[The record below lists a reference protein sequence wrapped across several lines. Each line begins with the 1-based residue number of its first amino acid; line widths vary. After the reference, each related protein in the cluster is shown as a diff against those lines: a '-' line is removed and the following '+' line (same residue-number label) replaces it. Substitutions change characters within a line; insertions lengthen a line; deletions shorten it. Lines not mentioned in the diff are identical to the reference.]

1 MFKQQK
7 QAAWFVEKKIPAFSV
22 LTHLNIMPLTFGA
35 LLFCVFFSV
44 GFLATM
50 KQCHAYYSSA
60 HLLEY
65 TMNIHGQLQ
74 RSNFL
79 QLLKEAITTGN

>member
-35 LLFCVFFSV
+35 LLFCVFFSWV
-44 GFLATM
+44 FSNNEAMPCILLL
-50 KQCHAYYSSA
+50 SSF
-60 HLLEY
+60 
-65 TMNIHGQLQ
+65 T
-74 RSNFL
+74 
-79 QLLKEAITTGN
+79 